1 MTRKLERI
9 LIAIDDTPSSAAA
22 VEQGLA
28 LAAGESAEVVF
39 VNVVSIVGEQFVH
52 GDGKPDRVPD
62 RAQTEVLVDACA
74 TAEAVGVTCTTE
86 LLVGYPAAQ
95 IAALAEELDVDLVVV
110 GSRHLHGVKRF
121 LLGST
126 SRALIG
132 GSTRPLL
139 VVPELAPVPALT

>member
-1 MTRKLERI
+1 MTRKLKRI

-22 VEQGLA
+22 IDQGLA
-28 LAAGESAEVVF
+28 LAADEGSEVVF

-52 GDGKPDRVPD
+52 GDGKPERVPD
-62 RAQTEVLVDACA
+62 RAKTEVLIDACA
-74 TAEAVGVTCTTE
+74 KAEELSVPCTTE
-86 LLVGYPAAQ
+86 LLVGYPPTQ

-110 GSRHLHGVKRF
+110 GSRQLTGVKRF

-132 GSTRPLL
+132 DAKRPLL
-139 VVPELAPVPALT
+139 VVPEPAPVPALT